1 MNSGI
6 YKIYCSSNN
15 KTYVGSSIRVTTR
28 LREHRYS
35 LRDGI
40 AINSYMQSSWNLY
53 GEDAFTFELLELCEV
68 DLLLQREDCWIRLL
82 NTLAPNGFNMK
93 TAERPVFTD
102 VYRKK
107 LSDTNHNKGKKLTD
121 DVKDKMR
128 NSHKG
133 KKFSDEHKKKLRDS
147 WAKKRADSSKTIK
160 PTLTKEELKQKR
172 ADRLTQTRQEKPDVW
187 NSPEHGRKISDSL
200 KGRKFSDEHRQK
212 LSESNRK
219 RKISDETRK
228 KMSDKR
234 KGKSCF
240 KKSVIIE
247 EEDHTISL
255 LTASN

>member
-1 MNSGI
+1 MESGI
-6 YKIYCSSNN
+6 YKIYCSGNN

-28 LREHRYS
+28 LREHRCS

-53 GEDAFTFELLELCEV
+53 GEDAFTFELLEVCEV
-68 DLLLQREDCWIRLL
+68 DLLLQREDYWINSL
-82 NTLAPNGFNMK
+82 NTLAPSGFNMK

-102 VYRKK
+102 DYKKK
-107 LSDTNHNKGKKLTD
+107 LSDTNHNKGKKLTSE
-121 DVKDKMR
+121 VKDKIS

-133 KKFSDEHKKKLRDS
+133 KKFSDEHKQKLKDA
-147 WAKKRADSSKTIK
+147 WAKKRDNSNLNNK
-160 PTLTKEELKQKR
+160 PTLSKEELKHQR
-172 ADRLTQTRQEKPDVW
+172 AERLAQTRKEKPEVW
-187 NSPEHGRKISDSL
+187 NTPEHGSKISSSL

-228 KMSDKR
+228 KLSDQR
-234 KGKSCF
+234 KGKPCF
-240 KKSVIIE
+240 KKSSIIE

-255 LTASN
+255 LSTSD